1 MGLALTRLPG
11 GYQTLAGWPE
21 RRAKGW
27 WGMAGPAREDGPG
40 ARWEGNLAES
50 HVLGRSVGVGET
62 AGAADRTKKAAR
74 D

>member
-1 MGLALTRLPG
+1 MGLALARLPG

-40 ARWEGNLAES
+40 AGWVGNLAES
-50 HVLGRSVGVGET
+50 HVLGEECGG
-62 AGAADRTKKAAR
+62 GGDRGSC
-74 D
+74 